1 MFTLYYT
8 FIMYSCFMSI
18 HEFVYISLTLQVYNP
33 DFRLQL
39 KQTPTG
45 MFPVS
50 VLKQF
55 GNFPRK
61 DLK

>member
-1 MFTLYYT
+1 
-8 FIMYSCFMSI
+8 MYSCFTNI
-18 HEFVYISLTLQVYNP
+18 HEFVYISQALQVCNP
-33 DFRLQL
+33 DFQLQL
-39 KQTPTG
+39 KQIPTG